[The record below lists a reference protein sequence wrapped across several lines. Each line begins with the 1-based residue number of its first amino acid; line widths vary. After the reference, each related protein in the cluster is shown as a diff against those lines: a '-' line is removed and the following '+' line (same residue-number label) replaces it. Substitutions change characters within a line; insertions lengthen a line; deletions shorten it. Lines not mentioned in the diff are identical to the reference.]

1 MIIIIINIKNN
12 KDIKFQKYNIK
23 QLKVLINIIMKNI
36 MNQDHN
42 IQYGQKNH
50 QILKEDQIIKNKKR
64 KINNREGNTEI
75 LIDYIKCLIKLM
87 ITFLNKK
94 NHFELKFVAKIEKEY
109 SIKKEYKIENN
120 LKNKY

>member
-120 LKNKY
+120 LKNK

>member
-1 MIIIIINIKNN
+1 MIIINIKNN
-12 KDIKFQKYNIK
+12 KDIKYQKYNIK

-36 MNQDHN
+36 MNQNHN

-50 QILKEDQIIKNKKR
+50 QKLKEDQIIKNKKR
-64 KINNREGNTEI
+64 KINNREGNIEI

-94 NHFELKFVAKIEKEY
+94 NHFELKFVVKIEKEY

-120 LKNKY
+120 LKNK